1 MRFLFFL
8 SGFLFC
14 TAAFGQGNTT
24 ADYYQYQR
32 DQQFKKY
39 METTGS
45 AGMSG
50 SIKTSD
56 WSVDKNALK
65 EMADM
70 WDRRAGRKTPE
81 ELERERAERRKKE
94 ALIEKQS
101 WENSAKRS
109 KELIEA
115 KSRKAWADQ
124 LTMGYVK
131 LFLKDGFH
139 HSEAYIMAVN
149 WVREKQINNKWDIVD
164 EYHERSDR
172 AAIAYKT
179 FLQKEKTAGFEELM
193 ALVADFDMAGY
204 TAVKILEKLAK
215 RFPQKQKQINA
226 LMPFHGMTFWENLGY
241 QGSTYQTIETS
252 AFAMADSV
260 MKVEMNHYL
269 RNWMK
274 EFPASV
280 SLLKG
285 QPKDELKAFKI
296 LVDFLVKQ
304 NDREL
309 LRLLLLNTAL
319 YEPELVKTINKA
331 MDWPHHH
338 IRGLLGWDDL
348 EAIRKHHNI
357 SGYETVKRVSRFK
370 IFDFPSSQFT
380 DVSPDWNPDLYAD
393 ELKRYGEAGDAEAL
407 NTYAVLTLKGMTKD
421 KKDDAYAMMKK
432 SLEGGCMHPISTLKE
447 PKVYRKLGIDHWG
460 LYLREIEWKHNPP
473 QVVSNLSK
481 NKSIAEQKLKIE
493 TPGKP
498 LKTVYYYGDIRN
510 GMANGRGT
518 GLTPENIYYYGEWK
532 DNIWHGK
539 GELIDLSSG
548 RTLYVGLFFNGK
560 KFGPNNFVDNNG
572 HYENDL
578 FTSDKKYKELQFT
591 MPVTMALTNYKG
603 QVENGM
609 ANGFGKADVGYLGT
623 YEGFWKDNTFE
634 GIGILSHPT
643 VGYYGEF
650 KDGKPHGWGVRKFEN
665 GVTYTG
671 DWKEEEMTGKGVL
684 SGKLELEGEFVNG
697 MLHFQNSPKRG
708 STTPVTASFK
718 NWKEAV
724 ENYDWVA
731 LEVPVND
738 QNIMRYLKDGQLH
751 FTTFKGN
758 YTWGVTPLHGKEVS
772 DYTYEAIYHTY
783 KIEVP
788 KCELGLVVE
797 INDNPSG
804 AKTKLLFMADPTTGN
819 FYFGTYSFINNQ
831 WTNYADS
838 KVNGGWFFSA
848 AINRNKDKGEVTNKL
863 AIKKSGSVINL
874 YANGQLLFTQK
885 IAAPATAHLQKFGG
899 VGIVQG
905 PGAEG
910 YISAISFKSE

>member
-1 MRFLFFL
+1 MRISLFL
-8 SGFLFC
+8 SGLLFC

-39 METTGS
+39 MENVSSKGM
-45 AGMSG
+45 AGPANTNFNY
-50 SIKTSD
+50 SID
-56 WSVDKNALK
+56 NQAIQNMV
-65 EMADM
+65 DM
-70 WDRRAGRKTPE
+70 WDRRAGRKTAE
-81 ELERERAERRKKE
+81 ELERERAERRKKA
-94 ALIEKQS
+94 ALIEQQR
-101 WENSAKRS
+101 WENEAKRMTEVIES
-109 KELIEA
+109 KI
-115 KSRKAWADQ
+115 RKGWADHR
-124 LTMGYVK
+124 TMGYVK

-139 HSEAYIMAVN
+139 YSEAYIMAVN

-172 AAIAYKT
+172 AAIAYNT
-179 FLQKEKTAGFEELM
+179 FLQKEKTASFEELM

-204 TAVKILEKLAK
+204 TAVKSLEKLAK
-215 RFPQKQKQINA
+215 RFPDKQKQINA

-241 QGSTYQTIETS
+241 QGSTYQTIKTS
-252 AFAMADSV
+252 AFAMTDSV

-274 EFPASV
+274 EFPTSV

-285 QPKDELKAFKI
+285 QPKDELNAFTN
-296 LVDFLVKQ
+296 LVHFLVKQ

-319 YEPELVKTINKA
+319 YEPELVKTINST
-331 MDWPHHH
+331 MDWPSH

-348 EAIRKHHNI
+348 EVIRKHHTI
-357 SGYETVKRVSRFK
+357 SGYETVKRVSRFE

-380 DVSPDWNPDLYAD
+380 DVHPNWNPDLYAD

-460 LYLREIEWKHNPP
+460 LYLREIEWKLNPP

-518 GLTPENIYYYGEWK
+518 GQTPENIYYYGDWK

-539 GELIDLSSG
+539 GKLIDLSSG
-548 RTLYVGLFFNGK
+548 ITLYVGLFFNGK
-560 KFGPNNFVDNNG
+560 KFGPSNFVDNNG

-591 MPVTMALTNYKG
+591 MPVKMARTNYKG

-724 ENYDWVA
+724 ENYDWFF
-731 LEVPVND
+731 LEAPVND
-738 QNIMRYLKDGQLH
+738 QNIIRYLKDGQLH

-772 DYTYEAIYHTY
+772 NYTYEAIYHTY
-783 KIEVP
+783 KNEVP

-804 AKTKLLFMADPTTGN
+804 AKTKLLFMVDPTTGN
-819 FYFGTYSFINNQ
+819 FYFGTFSFINNQ
-831 WTNYADS
+831 WTNYTDS
-838 KVNGGWFFSA
+838 KVNGSWVFSA